1 MTNEKRTGDTS
12 RKENYVLSCAGRS
25 AKNKVR
31 NQMWEISKL
40 EAGECIIPKFTRIRH
55 PRPSQDCIITSLY
68 GPIDGVEQ
76 GRGKAFSSLH

>member
-31 NQMWEISKL
+31 NQKWEIGKL
-40 EAGECIIPKFTRIRH
+40 EAGECIIPKSHEFAI
-55 PRPSQDCIITSLY
+55 PARPKIVS
-68 GPIDGVEQ
+68 
-76 GRGKAFSSLH
+76 